1 MGVKPKHIGSRKEF
15 HKLSRSC
22 KFFWKMGS
30 VLKRTKFEHFTQTD
44 SNRLIP
50 YNAPVQLLQCLMRC
64 LWISYMLRSC
74 HVRRLKKNLGHSVA
88 FTPMTSQI
96 LVKNHTPPIL
106 TLKEPY
112 PLRAGQ
118 TNVEMINL
126 EMRAE
131 IRMSAKLLDWKTTS
145 SLTLWESNPS
155 KLVAGKNFTYCT
167 FPANFLE
174 KMGLVLKATNFDCA
188 SIATLQWYYKRLLLA
203 TQRKWAWTLIMISLV
218 IHVTGSLVE
227 TTHQKLPIRYI
238 IWSLPSGTTHCRHH
252 YQPKRLYG
260 QHAKRVYISKRITSG

>member
-1 MGVKPKHIGSRKEF
+1 MG
-15 HKLSRSC
+15 
-22 KFFWKMGS
+22 
-30 VLKRTKFEHFTQTD
+30 
-44 SNRLIP
+44 
-50 YNAPVQLLQCLMRC
+50 C
-64 LWISYMLRSC
+64 LWISYMLRNC
-74 HVRRLKKNLGHSVA
+74 HFRSLKKNLGHSMG

-96 LVKNHTPPIL
+96 LVKNHTTPIL
-106 TLKEPY
+106 TLKGPY

-118 TNVEMINL
+118 TNV

-131 IRMSAKLLDWKTTS
+131 IRMSAKLLDWKTTH

-155 KLVAGKNFTYCT
+155 KLVAGKNFTNCT
-167 FPANFLE
+167 VPANFLE

-188 SIATLQWYYKRLLLA
+188 PIATLRWYYKRLLLA
-203 TQRKWAWTLIMISLV
+203 TQHKWAWTLIMISLV

-260 QHAKRVYISKRITSG
+260 QHAKRVYIRKKKRKKNKRITSG